1 MKVIGKQE
9 RVQPFLVPAI
19 LGLLFPALFLAVLR
33 IDILDLRHQL
43 AIEHERERALLEEK
57 DRLTVLLE
65 EQHDVK
71 RLQSVALKRGY
82 VAPQYVIDLDSQKR
96 ETSAMR

>member
-1 MKVIGKQE
+1 MKVIGKKE
-9 RVQPFLVPAI
+9 RFAPFLVPAI
-19 LGLLFPALFLAVLR
+19 LGFLFPALFLAVLR

-43 AIEHERERALLEEK
+43 AVEHERERALLEDK

-71 RLQSVALKRGY
+71 RLQSIAMKRGF
-82 VAPQYVIDLDSQKR
+82 VAPQYVIDLNTQKR
-96 ETSAMR
+96 EASAMR